1 MPVTD
6 SMPTMGKLA
15 AAIGLGIV
23 GWVGSDLFRPLMPDD
38 TNFGWFNYVN
48 AGLGL
53 LCGWRVTG
61 RRLGYGY
68 AQSFSAGLTGVAALV
83 FWAVFLQSLNEM
95 LKRAL
100 DNRYDGA
107 VEGITSMFELAA
119 EYVLTM
125 LDGTLIGALMTG
137 GILVGVIAEWV
148 ARRWS

>member
-1 MPVTD
+1 
-6 SMPTMGKLA
+6 MGKLA